1 MCSANAALLCFVYC
15 GFLLMDYHYHCNC
28 PLIFSTLRQVIVISA
43 LVAVSSAGGYGS
55 GGGGGGGGGRSSSS
69 GGGYSSR
76 GGGGGGGGYSSGGSG
91 YSGEI
96 IPGIYYLMLIFKS
109 I

>member
-1 MCSANAALLCFVYC
+1 MCSDDAALLCFVVYC

-28 PLIFSTLRQVIVISA
+28 PLIISTLRQVIVISA
-43 LVAVSSAGGYGS
+43 LVAVSSAGGYG
-55 GGGGGGGGGRSSSS
+55 GGGGRSSSS
-69 GGGYSSR
+69 GGGYSSG